1 MTIQSLNVLLRCS
14 KRKHPCHP
22 TCTPTPE
29 AKAMDQDAGLHV
41 LASGG
46 SIFWRDILHTG
57 WLCCDNQKRSKMN
70 RTIPW
75 KEIVYFSRATNRR
88 CWEYSYADTISSA
101 YHTSRLS
108 RRNLS
113 GDQAGIVFDKRF
125 VSFDTA
131 CGISKVLDVIRLLIT
146 DPLGLRWTT
155 YRWNLGMW
163 LKECGCKHRCIL
175 AHQWMIF
182 FCNHHMHDTA
192 RLCNCMNVV
201 PWDLQSWCTWL
212 LTVMD
217 LTSQWASWYI
227 LMIISRVAINQAERY
242 TSDMLL
248 FQSGAVPKLAK

>member
-1 MTIQSLNVLLRCS
+1 MFCWDVQKENIHVTPPVLPHPKLKRWTRILNSWIGINLCWLMLVCMCSHRGDLFFEGTYFIQDGSVVITKKDRRWIGLS
-14 KRKHPCHP
+14 
-22 TCTPTPE
+22 PE
-29 AKAMDQDAGLHV
+29 KKLF
-41 LASGG
+41 
-46 SIFWRDILHTG
+46 I
-57 WLCCDNQKRSKMN
+57 
-70 RTIPW
+70 
-75 KEIVYFSRATNRR
+75 FSRATNRR

-163 LKECGCKHRCIL
+163 PKECGCKHRCIL

-182 FCNHHMHDTA
+182 FLQPSHA
-192 RLCNCMNVV
+192 RYC
-201 PWDLQSWCTWL
+201 
-212 LTVMD
+212 
-217 LTSQWASWYI
+217 
-227 LMIISRVAINQAERY
+227 
-242 TSDMLL
+242 
-248 FQSGAVPKLAK
+248 